1 MASSMTRSKLPIILG
16 ISLIIAAL
24 DWFYMFYITSTG
36 FEVKIQSLTLG
47 SFKFGLPIQWLP
59 IAGVFVVTMVA
70 WYDVSAKIFP
80 RRGGPEIDP
89 LSNMR
94 LVRAIA
100 LSVMTFVLVLY
111 VPYLLG
117 SVWFWSRVGKVGR
130 TVPQVLSI
138 GQSLLNAQEPLMSLD
153 PLWQY
158 SISQTLATA
167 AMVCVAWLSAR
178 GARRP
183 RKPR

>member
-1 MASSMTRSKLPIILG
+1 MASSISRAKPPIILG

-24 DWFYMFYITSTG
+24 DWFYMFYITSYG
-36 FEVKIQSLTLG
+36 LQVKIQNLELDG
-47 SFKFGLPIQWLP
+47 FKVGLPIQWLT
-59 IAGVFVVTMVA
+59 IVGVFLVALVA

-89 LSNMR
+89 LGTIR

-100 LSVMTFVLVLY
+100 LSVIAFVLVLY

-117 SVWFWSRVGKVGR
+117 SVWFWAKVSKIGR
-130 TVPQVLSI
+130 SLPQVL
-138 GQSLLNAQEPLMSLD
+138 GVGGSLLNTQEPLMTMN

-158 SISQTLATA
+158 SISQALATA
-167 AMVCVAWLSAR
+167 AMVFVAWLSAR
-178 GARRP
+178 VARRP